1 MARMR
6 GPMDLNYQMGVP
18 SPYDILAPEQYEA
31 IGGGLQ
37 LVANQPKYYSIA
49 NQVAQMG
56 DMVPIAH
63 GTKSLESAQALME
76 SGFDPTRKKM
86 IGKTGLPLPQLDD
99 FYNPG
104 LRNEG
109 VFVGVGPK
117 ATNVAEMYAKGSGIR
132 GQPVGKQ
139 TGIVYKGFAPKD
151 SIQFSRNLFGHLQG
165 KIPAGVANTAF
176 GLGGVQDS
184 GILSAIQKS
193 PATKFLGRFLPGA
206 NVVLG
211 YASAANR
218 FAQGQPLRGLAA
230 IGSMIPGPLGYLGL
244 GAETAMDI
252 GASYFNRALQRRRLE
267 AEERRKKDPVVEPKV
282 NPLSRRVTRSVLP
295 TQPQSRSQDTNI
307 GGGPGVTIGAGGGQT
322 RTVDPRSRAAMYSAP
337 TRRSAPPPFRRFNNG
352 GIVSLFGGF

>member
-1 MARMR
+1 M
-6 GPMDLNYQMGVP
+6 V
-18 SPYDILAPEQYEA
+18 SPYDFFSPEQYEA
-31 IGGGLQ
+31 MGGGLQ
-37 LVANQPKYYSIA
+37 LVANQPKYYSVA

-63 GTKSLESAQALME
+63 GTKSLESAQALMDT
-76 SGFDPTRKKM
+76 GFDPMRKKT
-86 IGKTGLPLPQLDD
+86 IGKTGIPLPQLDD

-104 LRNEG
+104 LMNEG

-117 ATNVAEMYAKGSGIR
+117 ATNVGEMYAKGSGIR
-132 GQPVGKQ
+132 GQGLVGSQ
-139 TGIVYKGFAPKD
+139 TGKVFTGEVPKD
-151 SIQFSRNLFGHLQG
+151 AVQFSRNMFGHLQG

-206 NVVLG
+206 NVALG

-230 IGSMIPGPLGYLGL
+230 VGSMIPGPLGYLGL
-244 GAETAMDI
+244 GAETAMDF

-267 AEERRKKDPVVEPKV
+267 EEERRKKDPVVEPKV
-282 NPLSRRVTRSVLP
+282 NPLSIRVKQSVLP
-295 TQPQSRSQDTNI
+295 TQPQSRSQDNNK
-307 GGGPGVTIGAGGGQT
+307 GGGPGVTIGAGRGET
-322 RTVDPRSRAAMYSAP
+322 RTVDPRSRAAMYSVP
-337 TRRSAPPPFRRFNNG
+337 TRRPPPPPFRRFDKG
-352 GIVSLFGGF
+352 GIVSLYGGF

>member
-6 GPMDLNYQMGVP
+6 GPMDSNYQMGMIFPNEFVT
-18 SPYDILAPEQYEA
+18 
-31 IGGGLQ
+31 GGLQ
-37 LVANQPKYYSIA
+37 LVANQPKYYSVA

-86 IGKTGLPLPQLDD
+86 IGKTGIPLPQLDD

-117 ATNVAEMYAKGSGIR
+117 ATNVAEMYAKGSAIR

-184 GILSAIQKS
+184 GILSAIAKS
-193 PATKFLGRFLPGA
+193 PATRFFERLLPGA

-211 YASAANR
+211 ATSAANR
-218 FAQGQPLRGLAA
+218 FSQGQPLRGIAA
-230 IGSMIPGPLGYLGL
+230 MGSMIPGPLGYLGL
-244 GAETAMDI
+244 GAETAMDV
-252 GASYFNRALQRRRLE
+252 GEVYFNRLRDRMRLRDEELKQQR
-267 AEERRKKDPVVEPKV
+267 ERRDRERESKV
-282 NPLSRRVTRSVLP
+282 NPLSRTVTRSVLP
-295 TQPQSRSQDTNI
+295 TQPQSRSRDTNR

>member
-1 MARMR
+1 
-6 GPMDLNYQMGVP
+6 
-18 SPYDILAPEQYEA
+18 
-31 IGGGLQ
+31 
-37 LVANQPKYYSIA
+37 
-49 NQVAQMG
+49 MG

-76 SGFDPTRKKM
+76 AGFDPMRKKT
-86 IGKTGLPLPQLDD
+86 IPQLDD

-104 LRNEG
+104 RMNEG
-109 VFVGVGPK
+109 VFVGVGDK
-117 ATNVAEMYAKGSGIR
+117 ATDVGEMYAKGTGIR
-132 GQPVGKQ
+132 GQGLVGQQ
-139 TGIVYKGFAPKD
+139 TGKVFTGEVPKD
-151 SIQFSRNLFGHLQG
+151 AIQFSRNMFGHLQG

-211 YASAANR
+211 ATSAANR

-295 TQPQSRSQDTNI
+295 TQPQSRSQDTNR

-322 RTVDPRSRAAMYSAP
+322 RTVDPRSRAAMYSVP
-337 TRRSAPPPFRRFNNG
+337 RRRSAPPPFRRFNNG